1 MAKEEDEARFTVVA
15 KKEDEA
21 VSAAV
26 AKKAD
31 MARRATMAN
40 NDGGNIVQRFPSLL
54 EFCLYL
60 CLLPPLHCPWCHRP
74 RHCLRPC
81 GVSY

>member
-31 MARRATMAN
+31 MARRATMAKKTV
-40 NDGGNIVQRFPSLL
+40 GTLSRCSLPFLSFAFTCVFFLPFIVPGAIVHGIVFAR
-54 EFCLYL
+54 
-60 CLLPPLHCPWCHRP
+60 
-74 RHCLRPC
+74 
-81 GVSY
+81 VA